1 MLKHCTNPSMAK
13 ATIRREASITSIH
26 RELPAPSSTT
36 LLVPNNPSAWI
47 TLFFQLSVFFMLVII
62 FSGYIGSAG
71 SLNRIKD
78 KLGQVEKAL
87 GPLAAQINE
96 KESLVKIANRIS
108 PPEPSYA
115 AEIKPSSPQPLKKM
129 PDAIPIANQPVTQA
143 SPSVEVKTAAL
154 QPLEKIA
161 DPIPMANQLATQKA
175 SPVVE
180 SKTSPFKPPAGKP
193 RHSKQ
198 YHKVKRGE
206 TLYSL
211 SKQYGI
217 SVDEFRHINNLRPNK
232 SIQTDQ
238 KLLVNYK

>member
-1 MLKHCTNPSMAK
+1 MNSTGNTMATAK
-13 ATIRREASITSIH
+13 MRHEASITSIP
-26 RELPAPSSTT
+26 RKLPVPSSTK
-36 LLVPNNPSAWI
+36 LLVPNNPGVLI
-47 TLFFQLSVFFMLVII
+47 TWFFQLSGFLILGVIFF
-62 FSGYIGSAG
+62 GYIGSLG

-96 KESLVKIANRIS
+96 KESLIKIANRIS
-108 PPEPSYA
+108 PQEPSYA
-115 AEIKPSSPQPLKKM
+115 AVIKSSSPQPLKKL
-129 PDAIPIANQPVTQA
+129 PDAIPIANQLVTQA

-154 QPLEKIA
+154 QPLEKIS
-161 DPIPMANQLATQKA
+161 DPITMANQLATQTA
-175 SPVVE
+175 PPVAE

-206 TLYSL
+206 TLYSI

-217 SVDEFRHINNLRPNK
+217 AVDEIHQINNLRPNK

>member
-1 MLKHCTNPSMAK
+1 MNSTGNTMTTAK
-13 ATIRREASITSIH
+13 IRREASTASIH
-26 RELPAPSSTT
+26 RELPGPSSTK
-36 LLVPNNPSAWI
+36 LVVPNNPSAWI
-47 TLFFQLSVFFMLVII
+47 TLFFQLSGFFMLVVI
-62 FSGYIGSAG
+62 FSGYIGSLG
-71 SLNRIKD
+71 SFNRIKD
-78 KLGQVEKAL
+78 KLGLVEKAL
-87 GPLAAQINE
+87 GPLNE
-96 KESLVKIANRIS
+96 KESLIKTAHRIS
-108 PPEPSYA
+108 PQEPSCVA
-115 AEIKPSSPQPLKKM
+115 AIKPSSPQPLNKM

-154 QPLEKIA
+154 QPVENIS

-175 SPVVE
+175 SPVAE
-180 SKTSPFKPPAGKP
+180 NKTSPFNPPAGKP

-206 TLYSL
+206 TLCSL

-217 SVDEFRHINNLRPNK
+217 SVDEIRHINNLRPNK